1 MPSIKSLESPCP
13 KNVALNNIS
22 FSYDGKTPLFSGL
35 TLMLPSQGFIVILGR
50 SGSGKTTLLS
60 LIEGQLKPTSGTI
73 DFPSGPL
80 PAPVFQSALLLD
92 YLSVEDN
99 VLLGRWLR
107 GEKEDRARAKAVLKE
122 VGLKDVTTPAGKL
135 SGGEKMRV
143 AIARALLLDS
153 SVLILDEPTGQLDE
167 ENALGIYQL
176 LQDLGRKKLVILV
189 THDEVNARKFGD
201 QLYQLKDQK
210 LVLIQTNCE
219 PSQTAVTS
227 SEDKAN
233 DKVSLSKSLFINK
246 AYLKK
251 HPFRLFLATFLLALA
266 LTIGAVGL
274 SFVQQLDDTLDS
286 LVEQYYA
293 SDVATLSHKETIS
306 QSGKLTLERYSLP
319 SAKEL
324 SQLGITT
331 ACPCLDYFL
340 PAYND
345 ITLKD
350 QVASIRFLP
359 VLKENPDKLATG
371 QGLAKAG
378 SLVVN
383 PSFLKQ
389 FSLSESQALGQ
400 KLFFS
405 HAAYLAPQSLTSKDV
420 VPVSWNFTIT
430 GISKE
435 KTALNEAIGY
445 YSYDDAYETLRGLS
459 PTNISQEMGQAIPLT
474 YLLEDKEFQT
484 DDFTSHKKVFTH
496 PDMEALQTR
505 SQALFGESMA
515 LESKTLEVKDS
526 TEEIVSSLTKVV
538 LVFLFLALVSA
549 FLLEFLSLYSL
560 FSDNLRLFA
569 LAKAFTRQPK
579 NQVRLALSQGLLFF
593 GRTVL
598 FLVLLTV
605 ASCGLINGYA
615 KALAF
620 PALVE
625 LFPLGPL
632 MLVILVAFLISLPAS
647 FLAIHQIQNPR
658 INRELEGED

>member
-1 MPSIKSLESPCP
+1 VAL
-13 KNVALNNIS
+13 KNVS
-22 FSYDGKTPLFSGL
+22 FSYDGRTPLFSGL
-35 TLMLPSQGFIVILGR
+35 TLTFPSQGLVVILGR

-60 LIEGQLKPTSGTI
+60 LMEGQLKPTSGTI

-92 YLSVEDN
+92 YLSLEDN

-122 VGLKDVTTPAGKL
+122 VGLTDVQTPTGKL

-176 LQDLGRKKLVILV
+176 LKDLGRKKLVILV
-189 THDEVNARKFGD
+189 THDEVNARRFGD
-201 QLYQLKDQK
+201 ELYQLKDQK
-210 LVLIQTNCE
+210 LVLIQTPLE
-219 PSQTAVTS
+219 PVQTAVS
-227 SEDKAN
+227 SSKERVTDR
-233 DKVSLSKSLFINK
+233 VSLSKSLLIHRN
-246 AYLKK
+246 YLKK

-266 LTIGAVGL
+266 LTIGACGL
-274 SFVQQLDDTLDS
+274 SFVQQLDTSLNT

-324 SQLGITT
+324 SQLGIKT

-359 VLKENPDKLATG
+359 VLKEEPSKLATG
-371 QGLAKAG
+371 QGLDKAG

-383 PSFLKQ
+383 LSFLKE

-400 KLFFS
+400 RLSFS
-405 HAAYLAPQSLTSKDV
+405 HASYLAPQSLTSKDV
-420 VPVSWNFTIT
+420 VPIRWDFTIT
-430 GISKE
+430 GIAKE

-445 YSYDDAYETLRGLS
+445 YSYDDAYEVLKGIS
-459 PTNISQEMGQAIPLT
+459 PSNISQEIGQAISLT
-474 YLLEDKEFQT
+474 YLLEDKEFQA
-484 DDFTSHKKVFTH
+484 DDFTSHKKVFSY
-496 PDMEALQTR
+496 PDMAALQTK
-505 SQALFGESMA
+505 SQALFGEAMA

-579 NQVRLALSQGLLFF
+579 NQLRLAFSLGLLFF

-598 FLVLLTV
+598 FLVLLTL
-605 ASCGLINGYA
+605 AACGIINGCA
-615 KALAF
+615 QAF
-620 PALVE
+620 AYPALVE
-625 LFPLGPL
+625 SFPLGPL
-632 MLVILVAFLISLPAS
+632 LLVIFLAFLISLPAS
-647 FLAIHQIQNPR
+647 FLAIRQIQNPR